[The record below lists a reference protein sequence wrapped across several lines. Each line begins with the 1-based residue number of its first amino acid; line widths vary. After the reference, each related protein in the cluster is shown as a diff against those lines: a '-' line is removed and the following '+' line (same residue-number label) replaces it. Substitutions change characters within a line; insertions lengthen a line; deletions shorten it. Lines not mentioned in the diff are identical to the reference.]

1 MPTNV
6 REQEWRSAVS
16 NNVIALTTVDLDLH
30 SLQNCLHERSR
41 TRRLVSNNV
50 TFLNTVDLR
59 HNHTI
64 PGSFC
69 AVTQILPDRVSLF
82 THKNGCGAKVSVTVR
97 IRADLESGESH
108 IG

>member
-16 NNVIALTTVDLDLH
+16 NNVIALTTVDLDSH

-59 HNHTI
+59 HNHTKS
-64 PGSFC
+64 GSFC